1 MRSATWTCSG
11 VPNLRRTKN
20 GKSQSPCRHFY
31 IDRLQQ
37 WIDDNGLAGGDG
49 LFGYSGRWSVNQA
62 IELVCDTADLKARVI
77 RMEKVEGKTEK
88 RRVILGSL
96 VMEYYTS
103 HQVGRR
109 SPPRRGQEP
118 QAGGG
123 GRLGISGRTT
133 FAQRHQE
140 AL

>member
-11 VPNLRRTKN
+11 GSPTCAGPRTARAE
-20 GKSQSPCRHFY
+20 GSPYRHFY
-31 IDRLQQ
+31 IDPLQQ
-37 WIDDNGLAGGDG
+37 WIDDNGLVGGDG
-49 LFGYSGRWSVNQA
+49 LFGLPGRRSVNQA
-62 IELVCDTADLKARVI
+62 IERVCDMANLKARVI

-96 VMEYYTS
+96 LMEYNTS

-118 QAGGG
+118 HAGGG
-123 GRLGISGRTT
+123 GRLGIHPDRGRDL
-133 FAQRHQE
+133 RSS
-140 AL
+140 